1 MCVCVRI
8 SDCRDVLLHAFD
20 GNVQSAMEG
29 VREGYYFSLPP
40 CVVISEQVGVHKMNL
55 NFN

>member
-1 MCVCVRI
+1 MCVCVFV

-40 CVVISEQVGVHKMNL
+40 CVAISEQVG
-55 NFN
+55 FAQDEFTF